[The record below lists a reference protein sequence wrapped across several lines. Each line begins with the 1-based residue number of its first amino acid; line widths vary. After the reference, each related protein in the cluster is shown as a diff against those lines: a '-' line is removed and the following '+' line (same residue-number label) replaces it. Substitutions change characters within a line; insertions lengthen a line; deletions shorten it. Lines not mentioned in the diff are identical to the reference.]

1 MDQLV
6 TVPQAAQQLACAE
19 ASVRKWLTQNRLRRI
34 KVGRLTRI
42 RQHDLDAIIRGG
54 FTNSDK
60 RER

>member
-6 TVPQAAQQLACAE
+6 SVPDAAKQLACAE

-54 FTNSDK
+54 LTSSDK
-60 RER
+60 GGR